1 MKGPARVG
9 AGLVIALAATATA
22 FVAVASSPKHER
34 SFRPPD
40 PPPSTGRSPESSP
53 KAHPARRPALAVPAR
68 LTAAK
73 LGLRAGPVA
82 VPLRLEIPTLGIN
95 APMDGVGINAADAMD
110 APEGPAGDPVWQKA
124 FWYRGSAIPGARS
137 TALIAG
143 HIDGPNGSAAVFGPI
158 GSLLPGDPI
167 VIHDTRNGL
176 DVRFTV
182 TSSKIYSLAEAA
194 EPAVLKKIYGVGPVV
209 GKWPQ
214 PSADGL
220 SHLTLIT
227 CAGTFRNG
235 THDHRLVVYAD
246 RTG

>member
-9 AGLVIALAATATA
+9 AGLVIALAVTATA
-22 FVAVASSPKHER
+22 FVAVASNPKHEQ

-40 PPPSTGRSPESSP
+40 PPPSTRSAPRP
-53 KAHPARRPALAVPAR
+53 RTHPAPPPALAVPAR
-68 LTAAK
+68 LTAAQ

-82 VPLRLEIPTLGIN
+82 VPLRLQIPTLGIN
-95 APMDGVGINAADAMD
+95 AAVDGVGINSSDAMD

-158 GSLLPGDPI
+158 GSLQPGDPI
-167 VIHDTRNGL
+167 VIHDTRSGL

-182 TSSKIYSLAEAA
+182 TGSKTYTLAEAA
-194 EPAVLKKIYGVGPVV
+194 QPAVLRKIYGVGPVV